1 MSDFINKVNE
11 LKKYATEISQALNN
25 LEETDLTIETIN
37 ELNKKTIELKTN
49 YEQIISILQK
59 VEVAKK
65 SVEPL
70 ENIKRSVESINT
82 TIQGVKKNIAYFEKM
97 QEKFA
102 ELEKLDIETQLN
114 KIEEFYNKV
123 SAFSEKISLAD
134 NFFNTLNSINTKLEN
149 IEKKIPKQFIPRP
162 PFPVGQ
168 VQVKRPGVVPKPNP
182 LTNILQKQ
190 TIKSIFTP
198 KKEEKK

>member
-37 ELNKKTIELKTN
+37 ELNKKTIELKSN

-70 ENIKRSVESINT
+70 ENIRRNVESINT
-82 TIQGVKKNIAYFEKM
+82 TIQGVKKNIANFEKM
-97 QEKFA
+97 QQKFE
-102 ELEKLDIETQLN
+102 ELEKLDIEKQLD
-114 KIEEFYNKV
+114 KIEKFYNKISV
-123 SAFSEKISLAD
+123 ISEKISLAD
-134 NFFNTLNSINTKLEN
+134 NFFNTLDSINKKLEN
-149 IEKKIPKQFIPRP
+149 IEKRLPKQFIPRP
-162 PFPVGQ
+162 PIPVGQ
-168 VQVKRPGVVPKPNP
+168 VRRPIVMPKGINP
-182 LTNILQKQ
+182 LSRILQRQ
-190 TIKSIFTP
+190 AIKPVTP
-198 KKEEKK
+198 IKKEEK